1 MVNIHDSNYTRKLLG
16 CAFEV
21 HTALGPGLLES
32 VYEEALSYELRQ
44 QGFLVE
50 HQLPVNMKYKG
61 QTLDTTLRLD
71 LLVDNAVILELKSV
85 GELQPLHF
93 KQLQTY
99 LNLTGIHLGY
109 LINFNVVSLKD
120 NIHRMVNNY

>member
-1 MVNIHDSNYTRKLLG
+1 MVNIYDSNYTRKLLG

-44 QGFLVE
+44 QGFSVE
-50 HQLPVNMKYKG
+50 HQLPVNLKYKG